1 MFARKRAA
9 MFHDQISSFFDE
21 RAKLLHARRR
31 FEIEVDARMDATLSE
46 VSIETAKVAVFVE
59 KPLQI
64 AQVTAKP
71 MRRHG
76 GIFPAFPVFFEA
88 RNMGRCAEARFA
100 HMPNAFFLRG
110 IIEKLHGGRVWL
122 ELQRAHQFARGAIA
136 FFLALTAKFEKQKTD
151 TLRQDCKC
159 VGLQMT
165 LSKVDH

>member
-9 MFHDQISSFFDE
+9 MFHDQISGFFDE

-46 VSIETAKVAVFVE
+46 VSVEAAEVAVFVE
-59 KPLQI
+59 ELLQI

-136 FFLALTAKFEKQKTD
+136 FLLGLTANLEQQKTATRRKVPND
-151 TLRQDCKC
+151 
-159 VGLQMT
+159 VG
-165 LSKVDH
+165 